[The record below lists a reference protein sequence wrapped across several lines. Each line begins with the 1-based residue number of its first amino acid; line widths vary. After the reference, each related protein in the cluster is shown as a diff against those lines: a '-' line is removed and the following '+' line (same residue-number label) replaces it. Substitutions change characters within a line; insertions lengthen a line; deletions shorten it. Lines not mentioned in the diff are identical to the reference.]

1 MQHLFYNLSNQ
12 GAEKEPC
19 GREQLQKEEL
29 KFSCMVRSMCVMP
42 YCLVYVSSEDVCVCH
57 LVLIYLPVIW

>member
-29 KFSCMVRSMCVMP
+29 KFSCTVRSMCVMP
-42 YCLVYVSSEDVCVCH
+42 
-57 LVLIYLPVIW
+57 